1 MTVPGDVEDFR
12 GLLDEV
18 VGTIVVSSSGCV
30 TRPSATWPPLTPRD
44 SKVRVTQMLE
54 DVENALQAVQAAILR
69 CDVPAASSIICRVKQ
84 LFEDASVYRK
94 DVRKDSATNPD

>member
-1 MTVPGDVEDFR
+1 
-12 GLLDEV
+12 
-18 VGTIVVSSSGCV
+18 
-30 TRPSATWPPLTPRD
+30 
-44 SKVRVTQMLE
+44 MLE